1 MNVTKEV
8 EKLYG
13 NRLRLRVC
21 GICIRD
27 NSLLL
32 VQHRGLG
39 PSDEFWSPPGGGMEW
54 GSTAEQ
60 NVEREFLEETGL
72 QVAVGPLLFVWE
84 HLGPPLHAVE
94 LFFEVSVLGGSLR
107 TGADPESPP
116 DAQLIRNVS
125 FMDWDH
131 IKALPASTLH
141 RALQQCTSLEDLK
154 NMYGYFKFCV

>member
-39 PSDEFWSPPGGGMEW
+39 PAGEFWSPPGGGMEW
-54 GSTAEQ
+54 GTTAEQ
-60 NVEREFLEETGL
+60 NVKREFMEETGL
-72 QVAVGPLLFVWE
+72 EVSVGPLLFVWE

-94 LFFEVSVLGGSLR
+94 LFFDVSITGGRLR
-107 TGADPESPP
+107 TGSDPESPP

-125 FMDWDH
+125 FMDWES
-131 IKALPASTLH
+131 IRALPAQNLH
-141 RALQQCTSLEDLK
+141 RAVAQCSSLKELK
-154 NMYGYFKFCV
+154 SMSGYFKFCV